1 MARIVLVVD
10 YHRKYWEIEHLYS
23 TASISVIWKM
33 RMMFLRLGIPEV
45 VRSDS
50 ETQ

>member
-1 MARIVLVVD
+1 MVD
-10 YHRKYWEIEHLYS
+10 YHKKYWEIEHLYS
-23 TASISVIWKM
+23 TTSISVILKM
-33 RMMFLRLGIPEV
+33 RMMFLRLGIPKV